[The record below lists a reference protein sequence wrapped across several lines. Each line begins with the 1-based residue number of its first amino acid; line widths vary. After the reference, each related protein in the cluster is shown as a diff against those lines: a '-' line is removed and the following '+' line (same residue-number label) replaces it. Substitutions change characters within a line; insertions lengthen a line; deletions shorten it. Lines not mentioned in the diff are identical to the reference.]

1 GVPTPGVRSGVTVTV
16 AQGGNQTNAD
26 ARNEIHKAFAA
37 AHPQIKPELVFVT
50 TNLQEKI
57 QALISA
63 GTPPDLFN
71 AGNGAEV
78 TSYIVRNALQDLTP
92 FARRDRFDTSD
103 LFESALA
110 LYQLCGRQYAL
121 PLDFANQELFY
132 NAELVEQAGIK
143 APPTDWNDESWT
155 FDR

>member
-1 GVPTPGVRSGVTVTV
+1 ARRRSAHVHVTFPARAVALQRSNLVTSQPEGPGRVQYEATEHERKMVEMTRRRFTTGGAIVGGAPALLAACAAGTARAAAAEGVPTPGVRSGVTVTV

-71 AGNGAEV
+71 AGN
-78 TSYIVRNALQDLTP
+78 
-92 FARRDRFDTSD
+92 
-103 LFESALA
+103 
-110 LYQLCGRQYAL
+110 
-121 PLDFANQELFY
+121 
-132 NAELVEQAGIK
+132 
-143 APPTDWNDESWT
+143 
-155 FDR
+155 